1 MGLFKGTQEQYYGFN
16 SFTATGGQTNFTLD
30 YPTLPANTGA
40 FNVYL
45 TGNLASE
52 PITAT
57 TTRTLLSSFGG
68 AAIASYNATTGVLVL
83 PAIKANT
90 VVEVILTNPDFGNYQ
105 YIKLEDLVNNFMV
118 GYTGEDKIINK
129 AKRSDIVFHAKRAIQ
144 EFSYDTFKS
153 TKSQEIEVP
162 PSLTM
167 ELPHD
172 YVNYMKI
179 VYTDN
184 AGNYRPLTPTRHTGN
199 PIAISQDGTY
209 EYIFNND
216 GTLLTNPDSTTKTRR
231 KEHDPHATQNNF
243 EDHDAEIHDLNF
255 GGRYGLNPELGG
267 LNGDYYIDEVQ
278 GKINFS
284 ANLSGKIVVLQ
295 YISDGL
301 GTDSEMIVHKFAEE
315 AVYKCIAHAIL
326 ATKMNIPEY
335 LVARY
340 KKERRAALR
349 TAKLRLSNYKSTELQ
364 QTMRGKSKQIKH

>member
-16 SFTATGGQTNFTLD
+16 SFKVTGSTTNSFTLD
-30 YPTLPANTGA
+30 YPTLPANSGA

-45 TGNLASE
+45 TGTVNGVTNTSRTL
-52 PITAT
+52 ITAYSVAVT
-57 TTRTLLSSFGG
+57 SYT
-68 AAIASYNATTGVLVL
+68 ASTGVLVL
-83 PAIKANT
+83 NT
-90 VVEVILTNPDFGNYQ
+90 QIPIGTIVEVILITPDFGNYQ

-118 GYTGEDKIINK
+118 GYTGEDKIINR
-129 AKRSDIVFHAKRAIQ
+129 AKRTDIVFHAKRAMQ

-162 PSLTM
+162 PSLVM
-167 ELPHD
+167 NLPHD
-172 YVNYMKI
+172 YVNYVKI
-179 VYTDN
+179 MWTDK

-199 PIAISQDGTY
+199 PIAISQDSTF
-209 EYIFNND
+209 EYIFNDD
-216 GTLLTNPDSTTKTRR
+216 GTLLTNPESTTKTRR
-231 KEHDPHATQNNF
+231 KASDPYETKHTNP
-243 EDHDAEIHDLNF
+243 DYDADFHELHF
-255 GGRYGLNPELGG
+255 GERFGLNPELSG
-267 LNGDYYIDEVQ
+267 LNGDYYIDNVQ
-278 GKINFS
+278 GVINFS
-284 ANLSGKIVVLQ
+284 SNVSGELVVLQ

-326 ATKMNIPEY
+326 ATKMNTPEY

-349 TAKLRLSNYKSTELQ
+349 TAKLRLSNYKSEELQ

>member
-16 SFTATGGQTNFTLD
+16 SFKVAGSATNSFTLD

-45 TGNLASE
+45 TGTVNSVTNTSRTL
-52 PITAT
+52 ITAYSVSVT
-57 TTRTLLSSFGG
+57 SYD
-68 AAIASYNATTGVLVL
+68 ASTGVLVL
-83 PAIKANT
+83 NT
-90 VVEVILTNPDFGNYQ
+90 QIPIGTIVEVILITPDFGNYQ

-118 GYTGEDKIINK
+118 GYTGEDKIINR
-129 AKRSDIVFHAKRAIQ
+129 AKRTDIVFHAKRAIQ

-162 PSLTM
+162 PSLVM

-172 YVNYMKI
+172 YVNYVKI
-179 VYTDN
+179 VYTDS
-184 AGNYRPLTPTRHTGN
+184 AGNFRPLTPTRHTGN
-199 PIAISQDGTY
+199 PTAISQDGTF
-209 EYIFNND
+209 EYMFNND
-216 GTLLTNPDSTTKTRR
+216 GTLLINPDSTTKTRR
-231 KEHDPHATQNNF
+231 KTHDPHATQNTL
-243 EDHDAEIHDLNF
+243 EDHDAEIHNLSF

-267 LNGDYYIDEVQ
+267 LNGDYYIDEAQ

-284 ANLSGKIVVLQ
+284 SNISGKIVVLK

-301 GTDSEMIVHKFAEE
+301 GTDGEMIVHKFAEE

-326 ATKMNIPEY
+326 ATKMNTPEY

-349 TAKLRLSNYKSTELQ
+349 TAKLRLSNYKSEELQ
-364 QTMRGKSKQIKH
+364 QIMRGKSKQIKH

>member
-16 SFTATGGQTNFTLD
+16 SFKVAGSTTNSFTLD
-30 YPTLPANTGA
+30 YPTLPANSGA

-45 TGNLASE
+45 TGTVNGITKTSRTLASVYNVA
-52 PITAT
+52 ITSYT
-57 TTRTLLSSFGG
+57 
-68 AAIASYNATTGVLVL
+68 ASTGVLVL
-83 PAIKANT
+83 NT
-90 VVEVILTNPDFGNYQ
+90 QIPIGTIVEVILITPDFGNYQ

-118 GYTGEDKIINK
+118 GYTGEDKIINR
-129 AKRSDIVFHAKRAIQ
+129 AKRTDIVFHAKRAIQ

-167 ELPHD
+167 DLPHD
-172 YVNYMKI
+172 YVNYVKI
-179 VYTDN
+179 VYTDK

-199 PIAISQDGTY
+199 PIDISQDGTF
-209 EYIFNND
+209 EYIFNDD
-216 GTLLTNPDSTTKTRR
+216 GTLLTNSDSTTKTRR
-231 KEHDPHATQNNF
+231 KANDPHAAQNS
-243 EDHDAEIHDLNF
+243 EQDHDAEIHDISF

-284 ANLSGKIVVLQ
+284 SNLNSKVVVLQ

-326 ATKMNIPEY
+326 ATKMNTPEY

-340 KKERRAALR
+340 KKERRASLR
-349 TAKLRLSNYKSTELQ
+349 TAKLRLSNYKSEELQ

>member
-16 SFTATGGQTNFTLD
+16 SFKVAGSTTNSFTLD
-30 YPTLPANTGA
+30 YPNLPTSVSE

-45 TGNLASE
+45 IGTVNGV
-52 PITAT
+52 TK
-57 TTRTLLSSFGG
+57 TTRTLASVYSV
-68 AAIASYNATTGVLVL
+68 AITSYTASTGVLVL
-83 PAIKANT
+83 DTQIPVGV
-90 VVEVILTNPDFGNYQ
+90 VVEVILITPNLGNYQ

-118 GYTGEDKIINK
+118 GYTGEDKIINR
-129 AKRSDIVFHAKRAIQ
+129 AKRTDIVFHAKRAIQ

-167 ELPHD
+167 ALPHD
-172 YVNYMKI
+172 YVNYVKVMS
-179 VYTDN
+179 VDN

-199 PIAISQDGTY
+199 PTDISQDGFF
-209 EYIFNND
+209 EYIFNSD
-216 GTLLTNPDSTTKTRR
+216 GSLLTNADSTTKTRR
-231 KEHDPHATQNNF
+231 KAHDPYATQQTS
-243 EDHDAEIHDLNF
+243 EDHDIAHHDLTF
-255 GGRYGLNPELGG
+255 GGRYGLSPELGG

-278 GKINFS
+278 GVINFS
-284 ANLSGKIVVLQ
+284 SNLNGKVVVLQ

-301 GTDSEMIVHKFAEE
+301 STDSEMIVHKFAEE

-326 ATKMNIPEY
+326 ATKMNTPEY

-349 TAKLRLSNYKSTELQ
+349 NAKLRLSNFKSTEIEQ
-364 QTMRGKSKQIKH
+364 IMRGKSKQIKH